1 MQFCGHTRHTG
12 AVSANDPPGGKPAA
26 PTPDQGAA
34 GESGSIDVAMSG
46 PMPEAGASG
55 AIDVKFTDPEGKPAV
70 KRRRAATIPAVVG
83 AVSARVV
90 HAADKIGDKVVQAS
104 DSLTKVGESLS
115 ALPVVPRT
123 RRGRVMARSVVL
135 SFLLVFSWIAVIV
148 GLQLRRPRP
157 PDFRP
162 NAEAVLIAL
171 RDGRAAEV
179 YKNASVRF
187 KEVVLESTFVEQ
199 MEDMNRTLGAYR
211 EISAV
216 LDTEVNRGP
225 GGRTARIDV
234 RIEYE
239 TGPTKGAVSFRHERG
254 EWKMLGIS
262 IDVPAA
268 IAATAGTEAQRKAR
282 VRANVDE
289 MRAVAES
296 ILVRWGRG
304 EVAEI
309 WREASVSF
317 QQGIDLEGFQTVEDN
332 HRKLLGPYRRI
343 LDVTAATQNPGRTSA
358 SLTLLI
364 EFEKATI
371 TGTMNFTRV
380 DDTWRLTF
388 FNLVMPLPRVPE

>member
-1 MQFCGHTRHTG
+1 M
-12 AVSANDPPGGKPAA
+12 AANDPPDDEPKA
-26 PTPDQGAA
+26 GAA

-46 PMPEAGASG
+46 AMPEAGSSG
-55 AIDVKFTDPEGKPAV
+55 SVDVKLTDPEGKPVV
-70 KRRRAATIPAVVG
+70 KRRRAATIPAVMG

-179 YKNASVRF
+179 YQGSSVRF
-187 KEVVLESTFVEQ
+187 REVVLEDTFVEQ
-199 MEDMNRTLGAYR
+199 MEDMNKTLGAYR

-234 RIEYE
+234 RLEYE
-239 TGPTKGAVSFRHERG
+239 TGPTKGAVSFRHEG
-254 EWKMLGIS
+254 GTWKMLGIS
-262 IDVPAA
+262 IEVPAA
-268 IAATAGTEAQRKAR
+268 IAVTAGTEAQRKAR
-282 VRANVDE
+282 VRANFDE
-289 MRAVAES
+289 MRVVAEA
-296 ILVRWGRG
+296 IMLHWGRG

-309 WREASVSF
+309 WREAAVSF
-317 QQGIDLEGFQTVEDN
+317 QQGITLDGFQAVEDG
-332 HRKLLGPYRRI
+332 HRKVLGSYRRI

-371 TGTMNFTRV
+371 TGSMNFTRV